1 MVISA
6 VERHVGH
13 IGCYPHLNT
22 FLPSTKTKPQLPLMW
37 SMVYDLN
44 VVSVHGVSFTVLN

>member
-1 MVISA
+1 MLGTSDAIHTST
-6 VERHVGH
+6 
-13 IGCYPHLNT
+13 PS
-22 FLPSTKTKPQLPLMW
+22 FLPPKLKPQLPLMW